1 MLLIVPPGTQDCL
14 SCWDRRETGYRSSPP
29 VTAPTDRPISPC
41 SSTYEPSLI
50 VVAQGRKQVDLGA
63 TTFVYDESRYLA
75 TSIDLPIV
83 TRVVQAS
90 EAEPCLALMLKL
102 EKPLVRELLAEP
114 ALLHS
119 SRTRP
124 PALPWE
130 RACVRS
136 ESPYGKS
143 YQLTAQQLGSCGT
156 GRRPGGG
163 GRNGCLHP
171 APPLRNPDVNESSA
185 IPEVVTPANGEGKSG
200 YIRYR
205 KFTQAHRLARRCAS
219 YQRHTG

>member
-1 MLLIVPPGTQDCL
+1 M
-14 SCWDRRETGYRSSPP
+14 
-29 VTAPTDRPISPC
+29 
-41 SSTYEPSLI
+41 
-50 VVAQGRKQVDLGA
+50 VAQGRKQVDLGA

-130 RACVRS
+130 RACVPSLPRATKVTVRQELSVGSAVTMRVRYGSKTWRRWQEWASPPCTTTS
-136 ESPYGKS
+136 EP
-143 YQLTAQQLGSCGT
+143 
-156 GRRPGGG
+156 
-163 GRNGCLHP
+163 
-171 APPLRNPDVNESSA
+171 
-185 IPEVVTPANGEGKSG
+185 
-200 YIRYR
+200 
-205 KFTQAHRLARRCAS
+205 
-219 YQRHTG
+219 